1 MAIVKSRWAGSDG
14 MLISSG
20 FGGTSAKSYMETCTL
35 RNNGHCS
42 RYEKSV
48 STVWRSYVLVLFISS
63 RMPVG
68 CYGHKELQDRSET
81 RASFVLVL
89 SWCPLLLFVPELAY
103 LLNSIKIPTIDFD
116 FFICPIQM
124 ENISKF
130 LDVALALGVA
140 KTDLFQT
147 VDLYEATNIPGVIYR
162 V

>member
-1 MAIVKSRWAGSDG
+1 MPTAIVCTW
-14 MLISSG
+14 IS
-20 FGGTSAKSYMETCTL
+20 
-35 RNNGHCS
+35 
-42 RYEKSV
+42 
-48 STVWRSYVLVLFISS
+48 
-63 RMPVG
+63 
-68 CYGHKELQDRSET
+68 
-81 RASFVLVL
+81 
-89 SWCPLLLFVPELAY
+89 
-103 LLNSIKIPTIDFD
+103 LLNSIKIPTEELPIDFD